1 MKLLK
6 WSVGDPSLSVFG
18 RTSFWKK
25 MLDINQESITPEE
38 FSLKTVPYMYA
49 LINKVAALEHFAKFY
64 KNILS
69 RVFSQAESL

>member
-1 MKLLK
+1 
-6 WSVGDPSLSVFG
+6 
-18 RTSFWKK
+18 

-69 RVFSQAESL
+69 RVFNQAESL